1 MFPPIL
7 PYPAVV
13 PVLHFHGNNIV
24 STISTV
30 NDRTLFGDTVIEEG
44 DFLWCDFGIIAM
56 GLWTDTQHLGYVP
69 TLRNFLE
76 QRLWGSN
83 LGGGW
88 SPHFSAVFNNI
99 QMNIPFDSE
108 QVLRRGE
115 TEPPAGLTDGVRKS
129 NRMQD
134 LVSRAK

>member
-69 TLRNFLE
+69 TPRNFLE
-76 QRLWGSN
+76 QPLWGSN
-83 LGGGW
+83 LGGVVARFL
-88 SPHFSAVFNNI
+88 SRFQQH
-99 QMNIPFDSE
+99 
-108 QVLRRGE
+108 
-115 TEPPAGLTDGVRKS
+115 S
-129 NRMQD
+129 NEYSTR
-134 LVSRAK
+134 SRY